1 MRASPVLPAV
11 LGLVLLLGGCT
22 LIDVRSSHGGGVHS
36 DAFVSGYADAGW
48 PASDSLLKVGLFDGP
63 SRGALLYLQVWKLLR
78 IELGF
83 VGLALGIGPLDA
95 GVGVLFYDP
104 HPPAYV
110 DWDEDEGEE
119 HHEHEDEIEHEHEH
133 EHPDDEAAESETVE
147 AGTAGEGNAGHP
159 FVYKL
164 Y

>member
-22 LIDVRSSHGGGVHS
+22 LIDVRSSRGGGVHS

-48 PASDSLLKVGLFDGP
+48 PASDSIFKVGLFDGP
-63 SRGALLYLQVWKLLR
+63 SDGALLYLQVWKLLR

-83 VGLALGIGPLDA
+83 IGLALGIGPLDA

-110 DWDEDEGEE
+110 DWDEDEGAER
-119 HHEHEDEIEHEHEH
+119 HEHEDDEDAEHDH
-133 EHPDDEAAESETVE
+133 EHPEDEAAEPETVE
-147 AGTAGEGNAGHP
+147 AGEGDAGHA
-159 FVYKL
+159 FVYKV